1 MLFKLLLN
9 LFFYFK
15 FALNKKNM
23 KKLIVLLLMTLI
35 SIGVIDAQKKP
46 SILFESRVYDFGQ
59 IKEEDGRKTARFAF
73 KNIGNDTLKILNV
86 RASCGCTTSDYT
98 RTPVLPGQSGYVDV
112 AYNPLGR
119 PGNFNKIV
127 TVITNDPDNPN
138 VVLTI
143 KGIVIPKPKTKAA
156 KYPQVLGNLR
166 FKSNH
171 ITFNDIK
178 DTEIKTDTIYVYN
191 PSDRKITIYSEN
203 LPSFLKIH
211 IPAGGI
217 TIAPD
222 QELKIPISY
231 DAKARNDYGYVFDN
245 FRLKT
250 DDIDQPVKQMY
261 VSANIIQDFS
271 WMTEKDKTNAPKIVF
286 EKTEVVFDTIKM
298 GESVIVEFPFRNE
311 GKNDLKIL
319 KVKSSCGCTAVAP
332 EKNILK
338 KGEKSSIKVTFNT
351 AGRQGNQQKSVTV
364 ITNDPEHSIVVLTL
378 KGYVKN

>member
-1 MLFKLLLN
+1 LN

-143 KGIVIPKPKTKAA
+143 KGSVIPKPKTKADN
-156 KYPQVLGNLR
+156 YPQVLGNLR

>member
-143 KGIVIPKPKTKAA
+143 KGSVIPKPKTKADN
-156 KYPQVLGNLR
+156 YPQVLGNLR

-364 ITNDPEHSIVVLTL
+364 ITNDPEHSIVGLTL